1 MDALKYKRKKGREG
15 GKKEVGNKSKGKGGG
30 GRRKKGIR
38 KGDKE
43 GGKRERKKKMR
54 KDRQTKYMS
63 FRVIRVLCTF
73 LVMLYCPQRKG
84 LCYN

>member
-15 GKKEVGNKSKGKGGG
+15 GKKEGGNKSKGKGG

-38 KGDKE
+38 KGDKG